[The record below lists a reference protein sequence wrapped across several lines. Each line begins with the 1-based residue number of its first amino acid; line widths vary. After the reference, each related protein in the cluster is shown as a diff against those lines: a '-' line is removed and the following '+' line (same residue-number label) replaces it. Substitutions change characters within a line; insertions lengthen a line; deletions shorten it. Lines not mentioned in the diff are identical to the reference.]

1 MRKFYNTMSFII
13 MSFALVVIMTSANT
27 EETLWGVIILL
38 FSTITLLLG
47 ELEAK
52 KLQRTVSG
60 GLLALEGFW

>member
-27 EETLWGVIILL
+27 EETLWGVIILM

-52 KLQRTVSG
+52 K
-60 GLLALEGFW
+60 